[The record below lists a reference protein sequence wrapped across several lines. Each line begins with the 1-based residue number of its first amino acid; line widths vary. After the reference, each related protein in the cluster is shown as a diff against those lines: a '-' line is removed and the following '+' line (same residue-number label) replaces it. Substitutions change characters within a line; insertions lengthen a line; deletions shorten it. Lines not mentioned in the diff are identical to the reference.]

1 MVFILVVGMMSAAT
15 VALLIRDF
23 RNTGKIKRIENTLK
37 TYIKNGKERQ
47 AEEAQKTGH
56 TNRHKP
62 SNASTKTTRR

>member
-15 VALLIRDF
+15 VCLLIRDF
-23 RNTGKIKRIENTLK
+23 RNTGKIKRMENTLK

-56 TNRHKP
+56 NHRNQPPDT
-62 SNASTKTTRR
+62 STKTTRR